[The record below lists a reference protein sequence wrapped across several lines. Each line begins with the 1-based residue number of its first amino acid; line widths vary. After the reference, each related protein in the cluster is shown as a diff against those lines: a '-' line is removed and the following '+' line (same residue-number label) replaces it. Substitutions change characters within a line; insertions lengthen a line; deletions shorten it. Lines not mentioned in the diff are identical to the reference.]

1 MISHSAQENLSHLQL
16 ENSME
21 TWTLQEG
28 SFLGSPQN
36 MVTKNTGYPI
46 TPPSKP

>member
-28 SFLGSPQN
+28 SFLGSP
-36 MVTKNTGYPI
+36 
-46 TPPSKP
+46 SKYGNKKPRVIR